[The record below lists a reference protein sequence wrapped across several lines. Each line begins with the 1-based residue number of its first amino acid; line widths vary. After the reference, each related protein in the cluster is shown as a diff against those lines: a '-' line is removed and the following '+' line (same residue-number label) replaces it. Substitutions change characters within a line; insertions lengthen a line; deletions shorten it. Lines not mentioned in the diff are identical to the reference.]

1 MNNYTEELKRILKN
15 SELIA
20 ESLNS
25 SDINSIHFL
34 MSLLKNSNSL
44 TPVLEKHKIDYEEIK
59 SFLTNKNE
67 PTKYLFYS
75 KELLSSIEGVILSLE
90 NIDDEITLNLLFN
103 EILSNKNTLCYKTLI
118 KTNTDIE
125 NLKKDIKT
133 TNTISSN
140 SILKSIGRNL
150 NELAIKKEFDPVI
163 GREKEITRIIEV
175 LKRKNKNNPLL
186 LGEAGV
192 GKTSVVE
199 ELASRITKN
208 SVPDFLKGK
217 TIYEVNL
224 SSVIAGTKYRGE
236 FEEKLTK
243 LINELETNNNLILF
257 IDEIHTLVGAGGA
270 EGAIDASNI
279 LKPALAR
286 GKLSLIGATTLKEY
300 TSSIEKDKALD
311 RRFEPLLINEPNY
324 DETLYILK
332 KIKPN
337 YEKYHNVKI
346 PNNIIELTAKLS
358 DKYIKNRNNPDKS
371 IDILDE
377 ICAITSLVEKK
388 TTNTKIENKIIS
400 LTEKKNKCILE
411 NNLTKALSL
420 KKEITSL
427 ESIQKKNNTLN
438 IKNTVTKAILKEV
451 LETKTNS
458 NIFELSNS
466 SYFTD
471 LNNYLKLNIY
481 EQDHII
487 DNITKKLICFTK
499 NNNELPLTI
508 SLKGPTGTGKTYLVK
523 TLSKYLKTHL
533 ITLNMK
539 DYVTSTSLTKL
550 IGTTAGYVG
559 YDEKNT
565 PFESLK
571 HHPISII
578 LLEDYNYTHPS
589 IKALFDTI
597 STTGKLTLNNN
608 EIINFENTIII
619 KTTKEKSN
627 HSIGFIEKPNKQNT
641 LTFNS
646 LSVCSIKKI
655 ITKQNNTLTDEQIN
669 KIIEKS
675 NYKEQNA
682 KQLLNL
688 INENLVNFNE
698 VKENLWY
705 NVTKEVKI
713 WNLF

>member
-44 TPVLEKHKIDYEEIK
+44 TPVLEKHKIDYEEIE
-59 SFLTNKNE
+59 SFLPNKNE

-103 EILSNKNTLCYKTLI
+103 EILSNKNTLCYKALI

-133 TNTISSN
+133 TNTIFSN

-208 SVPDFLKGK
+208 LVPDFLKGK

-358 DKYIKNRNNPDKS
+358 DKYVKNRNNPDKS
-371 IDILDE
+371 IDILDD

-388 TTNTKIENKIIS
+388 TTNAKIENKIIS

-451 LETKTNS
+451 LEAKTNS
-458 NIFELSNS
+458 NIFELSNP

-499 NNNELPLTI
+499 NNNKLPLTI

-539 DYVTSTSLTKL
+539 DYVTSTSITKL

-619 KTTKEKSN
+619 KTTKEESN

-688 INENLVNFNE
+688 INENLVNINE
-698 VKENLWY
+698 VIPNL
-705 NVTKEVKI
+705 
-713 WNLF
+713 

>member
-44 TPVLEKHKIDYEEIK
+44 TPVLEKHKIDYEEIE

-90 NIDDEITLNLLFN
+90 NIDDEITLNLLLN
-103 EILSNKNTLCYKTLI
+103 EILSNKNTLCYKALI

-192 GKTSVVE
+192 GKTSVIE

-208 SVPDFLKGK
+208 LVPDFLKGK

-438 IKNTVTKAILKEV
+438 IKNTVTKSILKEV

-458 NIFELSNS
+458 NIFELSNP

-499 NNNELPLTI
+499 NNNKLPLTI

-539 DYVTSTSLTKL
+539 DYVTSTSITKL

-571 HHPISII
+571 HHSISII

-619 KTTKEKSN
+619 KTTKEESN

-688 INENLVNFNE
+688 INENLVNINE
-698 VKENLWY
+698 VIPNLWY

-713 WNLF
+713 WN

>member
-90 NIDDEITLNLLFN
+90 NIDDEITLNLLLN

-208 SVPDFLKGK
+208 LVPDFLKGK

-458 NIFELSNS
+458 NIFELSNP

-499 NNNELPLTI
+499 NNNKLPLTI

-539 DYVTSTSLTKL
+539 DYVTSTSITKL

-619 KTTKEKSN
+619 KTTKEESN

-675 NYKEQNA
+675 NYLEQNA

-688 INENLVNFNE
+688 INENLVNINE
-698 VKENLWY
+698 VIPNL
-705 NVTKEVKI
+705 
-713 WNLF
+713 

>member
-103 EILSNKNTLCYKTLI
+103 EILSNKNTLCYKALI

-208 SVPDFLKGK
+208 LVPDFLKGK

-458 NIFELSNS
+458 NIFELSNP

-499 NNNELPLTI
+499 NNNKLPLTI

-539 DYVTSTSLTKL
+539 DYVTSTSITKL

-619 KTTKEKSN
+619 KTTKEENN

-675 NYKEQNA
+675 NYLEQNA

-688 INENLVNFNE
+688 INENLVNINE
-698 VKENLWY
+698 VIPNL
-705 NVTKEVKI
+705 
-713 WNLF
+713 

>member
-44 TPVLEKHKIDYEEIK
+44 TPVLEKHKIDYEEIE
-59 SFLTNKNE
+59 SFLPSKNE

-133 TNTISSN
+133 TNTISNN

-163 GREKEITRIIEV
+163 GREKEITRIIEI

-208 SVPDFLKGK
+208 LVPDFLKGK

-427 ESIQKKNNTLN
+427 ESIQKKNNALN

-458 NIFELSNS
+458 NIFELSNP

-499 NNNELPLTI
+499 NNNKLPLTI

-539 DYVTSTSLTKL
+539 DYVTSTSITKL

-619 KTTKEKSN
+619 KTTKEESN

-688 INENLVNFNE
+688 INENLVNINE
-698 VKENLWY
+698 VIPNL
-705 NVTKEVKI
+705 
-713 WNLF
+713 

>member
-163 GREKEITRIIEV
+163 GREKEITRIIEI

-208 SVPDFLKGK
+208 LVPDFLKGK

-236 FEEKLTK
+236 FEEKFTK

-458 NIFELSNS
+458 NIFELSTP

-539 DYVTSTSLTKL
+539 DYVTSTSITKL

-619 KTTKEKSN
+619 KTTKEESN

-688 INENLVNFNE
+688 INENLVNINE
-698 VKENLWY
+698 VIPNLWY

-713 WNLF
+713 WN

>member
-44 TPVLEKHKIDYEEIK
+44 TPVLEKHKIDYEEIE
-59 SFLTNKNE
+59 SFLPSKNE

-133 TNTISSN
+133 TNTISNN

-163 GREKEITRIIEV
+163 GREKEITRIIEI

-208 SVPDFLKGK
+208 LVPDFLKGK

-427 ESIQKKNNTLN
+427 ESIQKKNNALN

-458 NIFELSNS
+458 NIFELSNP

-499 NNNELPLTI
+499 NNNKLPLTI

-539 DYVTSTSLTKL
+539 DYVTSTSITKL

-619 KTTKEKSN
+619 KTTKEESN

-688 INENLVNFNE
+688 INENLVNINE
-698 VKENLWY
+698 VIPNLWY

-713 WNLF
+713 WN

>member
-103 EILSNKNTLCYKTLI
+103 EILSNKNTLCYKALI

-208 SVPDFLKGK
+208 LVPDFLKGK

-427 ESIQKKNNTLN
+427 ESIQKKNNSLN

-458 NIFELSNS
+458 NIFELSNP

-499 NNNELPLTI
+499 NNNKLPLTI

-539 DYVTSTSLTKL
+539 DYVTSTSITKL

-619 KTTKEKSN
+619 KTTKEESN

-675 NYKEQNA
+675 NYLEQNA

-688 INENLVNFNE
+688 INENLVNINE
-698 VKENLWY
+698 VIPNLWY

-713 WNLF
+713 WN

>member
-103 EILSNKNTLCYKTLI
+103 EILSNKNTLCYKALI

-208 SVPDFLKGK
+208 LVPDFLKGK

-458 NIFELSNS
+458 NIFELSNP

-499 NNNELPLTI
+499 NNNKLPLTI

-539 DYVTSTSLTKL
+539 DYVTSTSITKL

-571 HHPISII
+571 HHSISII

-619 KTTKEKSN
+619 KTTKEESN

-675 NYKEQNA
+675 NYLEQNA

-688 INENLVNFNE
+688 INENLVNINE
-698 VKENLWY
+698 VIPNL
-705 NVTKEVKI
+705 
-713 WNLF
+713 

>member
-208 SVPDFLKGK
+208 LVPDFLKGK

-400 LTEKKNKCILE
+400 LTVKKNKCILE

-427 ESIQKKNNTLN
+427 ESIQKKNNSLN

-458 NIFELSNS
+458 NIFELSNP

-499 NNNELPLTI
+499 NNNKLPLTI

-539 DYVTSTSLTKL
+539 DYVTSTSITKL

-619 KTTKEKSN
+619 KTTKEESN

-675 NYKEQNA
+675 NYLEQNA

-688 INENLVNFNE
+688 INENLVNINE
-698 VKENLWY
+698 VIPNLWY

-713 WNLF
+713 WN

>member
-20 ESLNS
+20 ENLNS

-208 SVPDFLKGK
+208 LVPDFLKGK

-427 ESIQKKNNTLN
+427 ENIQKKNNTLN

-458 NIFELSNS
+458 NIFELSNP

-499 NNNELPLTI
+499 NNNKLPLTI

-539 DYVTSTSLTKL
+539 DYVTSTSITKL

-589 IKALFDTI
+589 IKTLFDTI

-619 KTTKEKSN
+619 KTTKEESN

-675 NYKEQNA
+675 NYKEQNV
-682 KQLLNL
+682 KKLLNL
-688 INENLVNFNE
+688 INENLVNINE
-698 VKENLWY
+698 VIPNL
-705 NVTKEVKI
+705 
-713 WNLF
+713 

>member
-44 TPVLEKHKIDYEEIK
+44 TPVLEKHKIDYEEIE
-59 SFLTNKNE
+59 SFLPSKNE

-163 GREKEITRIIEV
+163 GREKEITRIIEI

-208 SVPDFLKGK
+208 LVPDFLKGK

-451 LETKTNS
+451 LETKTNA
-458 NIFELSNS
+458 NIFELSNP

-539 DYVTSTSLTKL
+539 DYVTSTSITKL

-619 KTTKEKSN
+619 KTTKEESN
-627 HSIGFIEKPNKQNT
+627 HSIGFIEKPNKLNT

-688 INENLVNFNE
+688 INENLVNINE
-698 VKENLWY
+698 VIPNL
-705 NVTKEVKI
+705 
-713 WNLF
+713 

>member
-192 GKTSVVE
+192 GKTSIVE

-208 SVPDFLKGK
+208 LVPDFLKGK

-458 NIFELSNS
+458 NIFELSNP

-499 NNNELPLTI
+499 NNNKLPLTI

-539 DYVTSTSLTKL
+539 DYVTSTSITKL

-619 KTTKEKSN
+619 KTTKEESN

-688 INENLVNFNE
+688 INENLVNINE
-698 VKENLWY
+698 VIPNL
-705 NVTKEVKI
+705 
-713 WNLF
+713 

>member
-208 SVPDFLKGK
+208 LVPDFLKGK

-458 NIFELSNS
+458 NIFELSNP

-499 NNNELPLTI
+499 NNNKLPLTI

-523 TLSKYLKTHL
+523 TLCKYLKTHL

-539 DYVTSTSLTKL
+539 DYVTSTSITKL

-619 KTTKEKSN
+619 KTTKEENN

-688 INENLVNFNE
+688 INENLVNINE
-698 VKENLWY
+698 VIPNL
-705 NVTKEVKI
+705 
-713 WNLF
+713 

>member
-90 NIDDEITLNLLFN
+90 NIDDEITLNLLLN
-103 EILSNKNTLCYKTLI
+103 EILSNKNTLCYKALI

-186 LGEAGV
+186 LGDAGV

-208 SVPDFLKGK
+208 LVPDFLKGK

-311 RRFEPLLINEPNY
+311 RRFEHLLINEPNY

-388 TTNTKIENKIIS
+388 TTNAKIENKIIS

-458 NIFELSNS
+458 NIFELSNP

-499 NNNELPLTI
+499 NNNKLPLTI

-539 DYVTSTSLTKL
+539 DYVTSTSITKL

-619 KTTKEKSN
+619 KTTKEENN

-688 INENLVNFNE
+688 INENLVNINE
-698 VKENLWY
+698 VIPNLWY

-713 WNLF
+713 WN

>member
-103 EILSNKNTLCYKTLI
+103 EILSNKNTLCYKALI

-208 SVPDFLKGK
+208 LVPDFLKGK

-458 NIFELSNS
+458 NIFELSNP

-499 NNNELPLTI
+499 NNNKLPLTI

-539 DYVTSTSLTKL
+539 DYVTSTSITKL

-619 KTTKEKSN
+619 KTTKEESN

-675 NYKEQNA
+675 NYLEQNA

-688 INENLVNFNE
+688 INENLVNINE
-698 VKENLWY
+698 VIPNL
-705 NVTKEVKI
+705 
-713 WNLF
+713 

>member
-20 ESLNS
+20 ENLNS

-208 SVPDFLKGK
+208 LVPDFLKGK

-427 ESIQKKNNTLN
+427 ENIQKKNNTLN

-458 NIFELSNS
+458 NIFELSNP

-499 NNNELPLTI
+499 NNNKLPLTI

-539 DYVTSTSLTKL
+539 DYVTSTSITKL

-589 IKALFDTI
+589 IKTLFDTI

-619 KTTKEKSN
+619 KTTKEESN

-675 NYKEQNA
+675 NYKEQNV
-682 KQLLNL
+682 KKLLNL
-688 INENLVNFNE
+688 INENLVNINE
-698 VKENLWY
+698 VIPNLWY

-713 WNLF
+713 WN

>member
-90 NIDDEITLNLLFN
+90 NIDDEITLNLLLN
-103 EILSNKNTLCYKTLI
+103 EILSNKNTLCYKALI

-208 SVPDFLKGK
+208 LVPDFLKGK

-458 NIFELSNS
+458 NIFELSTP

-499 NNNELPLTI
+499 NNNKLPLTI

-539 DYVTSTSLTKL
+539 DYVTSTSITKL

-589 IKALFDTI
+589 IKTLFDTI

-619 KTTKEKSN
+619 KTAKEENN

-688 INENLVNFNE
+688 INENLVNINE
-698 VKENLWY
+698 VIPNLWY

-713 WNLF
+713 WN

>member
-44 TPVLEKHKIDYEEIK
+44 TPVLEKHKIDYEEIE

-90 NIDDEITLNLLFN
+90 NIDDEITLNLLLN
-103 EILSNKNTLCYKTLI
+103 EILSNKNTLCYKALI

-192 GKTSVVE
+192 GKTSVIE

-208 SVPDFLKGK
+208 LVPDFLKGK

-438 IKNTVTKAILKEV
+438 IKNTVTKSILKEV

-458 NIFELSNS
+458 NIFELSNP

-499 NNNELPLTI
+499 NNNKLPLTI

-539 DYVTSTSLTKL
+539 DYVTSTSITKL

-571 HHPISII
+571 HHSISII

-619 KTTKEKSN
+619 KTTKEESN

-688 INENLVNFNE
+688 INENLVNINE
-698 VKENLWY
+698 VIPNL
-705 NVTKEVKI
+705 
-713 WNLF
+713 

>member
-90 NIDDEITLNLLFN
+90 NIDDEITLNLLLN
-103 EILSNKNTLCYKTLI
+103 EILSNKNTLCYKALI

-208 SVPDFLKGK
+208 LVPDFLKGK

-458 NIFELSNS
+458 NIFELSTP

-499 NNNELPLTI
+499 NNNKLPLTI

-539 DYVTSTSLTKL
+539 DYVTSTSITKL

-619 KTTKEKSN
+619 KTTKEESN

-655 ITKQNNTLTDEQIN
+655 ITKQNKNLTNEQIE

-675 NYKEQNA
+675 NYLEENA
-682 KQLLNL
+682 KNINNL

-698 VKENLWY
+698 VTQNLWY
-705 NVTKEVKI
+705 NITKEVKI
-713 WNLF
+713 WNYY

>member
-103 EILSNKNTLCYKTLI
+103 EILSNKNTLCYKALI

-208 SVPDFLKGK
+208 LVPDFLKGK

-438 IKNTVTKAILKEV
+438 IKNTVTKSILKEV

-458 NIFELSNS
+458 NIFELSNP

-499 NNNELPLTI
+499 NNNKLPLTI

-539 DYVTSTSLTKL
+539 DYVTSTSITKL

-571 HHPISII
+571 HHSISII

-619 KTTKEKSN
+619 KTTKEENN

-675 NYKEQNA
+675 NYLEQNA

-688 INENLVNFNE
+688 INENLVNINE
-698 VKENLWY
+698 VIPNLWY

-713 WNLF
+713 WNYF

>member
-75 KELLSSIEGVILSLE
+75 KELLNSIEGVILSLE

-103 EILSNKNTLCYKTLI
+103 EMLSNKNTLCYKALI

-133 TNTISSN
+133 TNTISNN

-163 GREKEITRIIEV
+163 GREKEITRIIEI

-208 SVPDFLKGK
+208 LVPDFLKGK

-311 RRFEPLLINEPNY
+311 RRFEPLIINEPNY

-438 IKNTVTKAILKEV
+438 IKNTVTKSILKEV

-458 NIFELSNS
+458 NIFELSNP

-499 NNNELPLTI
+499 NNNKLPLTI

-539 DYVTSTSLTKL
+539 DYVTSTSITKL

-589 IKALFDTI
+589 IKTLFDTI

-619 KTTKEKSN
+619 KTTKEESN
-627 HSIGFIEKPNKQNT
+627 HSIGFIEKPNKLNT

-688 INENLVNFNE
+688 INENLVNINE
-698 VKENLWY
+698 VIPNL
-705 NVTKEVKI
+705 
-713 WNLF
+713 

>member
-75 KELLSSIEGVILSLE
+75 KELLNSIEGVILSLE
-90 NIDDEITLNLLFN
+90 NIDDEITLNLLLN
-103 EILSNKNTLCYKTLI
+103 EILSNKNTLCYKALI

-192 GKTSVVE
+192 GKTSLVE

-208 SVPDFLKGK
+208 LVPDFLKGK

-458 NIFELSNS
+458 NIFELSTP

-499 NNNELPLTI
+499 NNNKLPLTI

-539 DYVTSTSLTKL
+539 DYVTSTSITKL

-578 LLEDYNYTHPS
+578 LLEDYNNYTHPS

-619 KTTKEKSN
+619 KTTKEESN

-688 INENLVNFNE
+688 INENLVNINE
-698 VKENLWY
+698 VIPNL
-705 NVTKEVKI
+705 
-713 WNLF
+713 

>member
-103 EILSNKNTLCYKTLI
+103 EILSNKNTLCYKALI

-208 SVPDFLKGK
+208 LVPDFLKGK

-458 NIFELSNS
+458 NIFELSNP

-499 NNNELPLTI
+499 NNNKLPLTI

-539 DYVTSTSLTKL
+539 DYVTSTSITKL

-571 HHPISII
+571 HHSISII

-619 KTTKEKSN
+619 KTTKEENN

-675 NYKEQNA
+675 NYLEQNA

-688 INENLVNFNE
+688 INENLVNINE
-698 VKENLWY
+698 VIPNL
-705 NVTKEVKI
+705 
-713 WNLF
+713 

>member
-75 KELLSSIEGVILSLE
+75 KELLNSIEGVILSLE

-163 GREKEITRIIEV
+163 GREKEITRIIEI

-208 SVPDFLKGK
+208 LVPDFLKGK

-358 DKYIKNRNNPDKS
+358 DKYVKNRNNPDKS
-371 IDILDE
+371 IDILDD

-388 TTNTKIENKIIS
+388 TTNAKIENKIIS

-458 NIFELSNS
+458 NIFELSTP

-539 DYVTSTSLTKL
+539 DYVTSTSITKL

-619 KTTKEKSN
+619 KTTKEENN

-688 INENLVNFNE
+688 INENLVNINE
-698 VKENLWY
+698 VIPNL
-705 NVTKEVKI
+705 
-713 WNLF
+713 

>member
-1 MNNYTEELKRILKN
+1 MNNYTEELKRILKS

-25 SDINSIHFL
+25 SNINSIHFI
-34 MSLLKNSNSL
+34 MSMLSNYNSL
-44 TPVLEKHKIDYEEIK
+44 SKILEKYKIKLEEIK
-59 SFLTNKNE
+59 SYLPKEQSN
-67 PTKYLFYS
+67 KYLFYS
-75 KELLSSIEGVILSLE
+75 KELLSSIESVILSLE

-103 EILSNKNTLCYKTLI
+103 EILSNKDTLCYKALI
-118 KTNTDIE
+118 KTNIDIE
-125 NLKKDIKT
+125 SLKKSILT

-140 SILKSIGRNL
+140 SILKTIGRNL
-150 NELAIKKEFDPVI
+150 NKLALNNEFDPVI
-163 GREKEITRIIEV
+163 GREKEITRVIEV

-199 ELASRITKN
+199 ELARRITKN
-208 SVPDFLKGK
+208 QVPNFLKGK

-243 LINELETNNNLILF
+243 LINEFEKNDNLILF

-458 NIFELSNS
+458 NIFELSNPS
-466 SYFTD
+466 FFTD

-499 NNNELPLTI
+499 NNNKLPLTI

-539 DYVTSTSLTKL
+539 DYVTSTSITKL

-571 HHPISII
+571 HHPVSII

-589 IKALFDTI
+589 IKTLFDTI

-619 KTTKEKSN
+619 KTTKEESN

-688 INENLVNFNE
+688 INENLVNINE
-698 VKENLWY
+698 VIPNLWY

-713 WNLF
+713 WN

>member
-698 VKENLWY
+698 VKENL
-705 NVTKEVKI
+705 
-713 WNLF
+713 

>member
-90 NIDDEITLNLLFN
+90 NIDDEITLILLFN

-208 SVPDFLKGK
+208 LVPDFLKGK

-377 ICAITSLVEKK
+377 IYAITSLVEKK

-458 NIFELSNS
+458 NIFELSNP

-499 NNNELPLTI
+499 NNNKLPLTI

-539 DYVTSTSLTKL
+539 DYVTSTSITKL
-550 IGTTAGYVG
+550 IGSTAGYVG

-619 KTTKEKSN
+619 KTTKEESN

-682 KQLLNL
+682 KKLLNL
-688 INENLVNFNE
+688 INENLVNINE
-698 VKENLWY
+698 VIPNL
-705 NVTKEVKI
+705 
-713 WNLF
+713 

>member
-90 NIDDEITLNLLFN
+90 NIDDEITLNLLLN

-208 SVPDFLKGK
+208 LVPDFLKGK

-458 NIFELSNS
+458 NIFELSNP

-499 NNNELPLTI
+499 NNNKLPLTI

-539 DYVTSTSLTKL
+539 DYVTSTSITKL
-550 IGTTAGYVG
+550 IGSTAGYVG

-619 KTTKEKSN
+619 KTTKEESN

-669 KIIEKS
+669 RIIEKS

-688 INENLVNFNE
+688 INENLVNINE
-698 VKENLWY
+698 VIPNL
-705 NVTKEVKI
+705 
-713 WNLF
+713 

>member
-103 EILSNKNTLCYKTLI
+103 EILSNKNTLCYKALI

-208 SVPDFLKGK
+208 LVPDFLKGK

-400 LTEKKNKCILE
+400 LTVKKNKCILE

-427 ESIQKKNNTLN
+427 ESIQKKNNSLN

-458 NIFELSNS
+458 NIFELSNP

-499 NNNELPLTI
+499 NNNKLPLTI

-539 DYVTSTSLTKL
+539 DYVTSTSITKL

-619 KTTKEKSN
+619 KTTKEESN

-675 NYKEQNA
+675 NYLEQNA

-688 INENLVNFNE
+688 INENLVNINE
-698 VKENLWY
+698 VIPNLWY

-713 WNLF
+713 WN

>member
-75 KELLSSIEGVILSLE
+75 KELLNSIEGVILSLE

-103 EILSNKNTLCYKTLI
+103 EMLSNKNTLCYKTLI

-163 GREKEITRIIEV
+163 GREKEITRIIEI

-208 SVPDFLKGK
+208 LVPDFLKGK

-358 DKYIKNRNNPDKS
+358 DKYVKNRNNPDKS
-371 IDILDE
+371 IDILDD

-458 NIFELSNS
+458 NIFELSTP

-499 NNNELPLTI
+499 NNNKLPLTI

-539 DYVTSTSLTKL
+539 DYVTSTSITKL

-559 YDEKNT
+559 YDDKNT

-619 KTTKEKSN
+619 KTTKEENN

-688 INENLVNFNE
+688 INENLVNINE
-698 VKENLWY
+698 VIPNL
-705 NVTKEVKI
+705 
-713 WNLF
+713 

>member
-90 NIDDEITLNLLFN
+90 NIDDEITLNLLLN
-103 EILSNKNTLCYKTLI
+103 EILSNKNTLCYKALI

-208 SVPDFLKGK
+208 LVPDFLKGK

-458 NIFELSNS
+458 NIFELSTP

-499 NNNELPLTI
+499 NNNKLPLTI

-539 DYVTSTSLTKL
+539 DYVTSTSITKL

-619 KTTKEKSN
+619 KTTKEESN

-688 INENLVNFNE
+688 INENLVNINE
-698 VKENLWY
+698 VIPNLWY
-705 NVTKEVKI
+705 NITKEVKI
-713 WNLF
+713 WNYY

>member
-90 NIDDEITLNLLFN
+90 NIDDEITLNLLLN

-208 SVPDFLKGK
+208 LVPDFLKGK

-427 ESIQKKNNTLN
+427 ESIQKKNNALN
-438 IKNTVTKAILKEV
+438 IKNTVTKATLKEV

-458 NIFELSNS
+458 NIFELSNP

-533 ITLNMK
+533 ITVNMK
-539 DYVTSTSLTKL
+539 DYVTSTSITKL

-619 KTTKEKSN
+619 KTTKEENN

-675 NYKEQNA
+675 NYLEQNA

-688 INENLVNFNE
+688 INENLVNINE
-698 VKENLWY
+698 VIPNLWY

-713 WNLF
+713 WN

>member
-75 KELLSSIEGVILSLE
+75 KELLNSIEGVILSLE
-90 NIDDEITLNLLFN
+90 NIDDEITLNLLLN
-103 EILSNKNTLCYKTLI
+103 EILSNKNTLCYKALI

-192 GKTSVVE
+192 GKTSLVE

-208 SVPDFLKGK
+208 LVPDFLKGK

-458 NIFELSNS
+458 NIFELSTP

-499 NNNELPLTI
+499 NNNKLPLTI

-539 DYVTSTSLTKL
+539 DYVTSTSITKL

-578 LLEDYNYTHPS
+578 LLEDYNNYTHPS

-619 KTTKEKSN
+619 KTTKEESN

-688 INENLVNFNE
+688 INENLVNINE
-698 VKENLWY
+698 VIPNLWY

-713 WNLF
+713 WN

>member
-103 EILSNKNTLCYKTLI
+103 EILSNKNTLCYKALI

-208 SVPDFLKGK
+208 LVPDFLKGK

-458 NIFELSNS
+458 NIFELSNP

-499 NNNELPLTI
+499 NNNKLPLTI

-539 DYVTSTSLTKL
+539 DYVTSTSITKL

-619 KTTKEKSN
+619 KTTKEENN

-675 NYKEQNA
+675 NYLEQNA

-688 INENLVNFNE
+688 INENLVNINE
-698 VKENLWY
+698 VIPNLWY

-713 WNLF
+713 WNYF

>member
-59 SFLTNKNE
+59 NFLPNKNE

-90 NIDDEITLNLLFN
+90 NIDDEITLNLLLN

-118 KTNTDIE
+118 KTNTNIE

-208 SVPDFLKGK
+208 LVPDFLKGK

-458 NIFELSNS
+458 NIFELSNP

-499 NNNELPLTI
+499 NNNKLPLTI

-539 DYVTSTSLTKL
+539 DYVTSTSITKL

-559 YDEKNT
+559 YDDKNT

-619 KTTKEKSN
+619 KTTKEDSN

-682 KQLLNL
+682 KQLLKL
-688 INENLVNFNE
+688 INENLVNINE
-698 VKENLWY
+698 VIPNL
-705 NVTKEVKI
+705 
-713 WNLF
+713 

>member
-59 SFLTNKNE
+59 SFLPNKNE

-90 NIDDEITLNLLFN
+90 NIDDEITLNLLLN

-208 SVPDFLKGK
+208 LVPDFLKGK

-458 NIFELSNS
+458 NIFELSNP

-499 NNNELPLTI
+499 NNNKLPLTI

-539 DYVTSTSLTKL
+539 DYVTSTSITKL

-619 KTTKEKSN
+619 KTTKEENN

-675 NYKEQNA
+675 NYLEQNA

-688 INENLVNFNE
+688 INENLVNINE
-698 VKENLWY
+698 VIPNL
-705 NVTKEVKI
+705 
-713 WNLF
+713 

>member
-75 KELLSSIEGVILSLE
+75 KELLNSIEGVILSLE

-103 EILSNKNTLCYKTLI
+103 EMLSNKNTLCYKALI

-133 TNTISSN
+133 TNTISNN

-163 GREKEITRIIEV
+163 GREKEITRIIEI

-208 SVPDFLKGK
+208 LVPDFLKGK

-311 RRFEPLLINEPNY
+311 RRFEPLIINEPNY

-438 IKNTVTKAILKEV
+438 IKNTVTKSILKEV

-458 NIFELSNS
+458 NIFELSNP

-499 NNNELPLTI
+499 NNNKLPLTI

-539 DYVTSTSLTKL
+539 DYVTSTSITKL

-589 IKALFDTI
+589 IKTLFDTI

-619 KTTKEKSN
+619 KTTKEESN
-627 HSIGFIEKPNKQNT
+627 HSIGFIEKPNKLNT

-688 INENLVNFNE
+688 INENLVNINE
-698 VKENLWY
+698 VIPNLWY

-713 WNLF
+713 WN